1 MVRIN
6 QYIREAEELFEVNM
20 EGKYKKIKESWFLI
34 DKEEK
39 KQFLKSIE
47 SDFKKIRGVLLIVE
61 NTNEYYA
68 KMATLILELNK
79 KLKKYTKEH
88 TIRKRIRR
96 KFL

>member
-6 QYIREAEELFEVNM
+6 QYIREAEEFFDVYM
-20 EGKYKKIKESWFLI
+20 ERQYKKINESWFLI

-47 SDFKKIRGVLLIVE
+47 NDFNKIRDILLIVE
-61 NTNEYYA
+61 NTNEYYLI
-68 KMATLILELNK
+68 MSTLILDLNK

-96 KFL
+96 KFC